1 MEKKSYSPPIG
12 EQYMVS
18 GNAAVVFS
26 TVVPGN
32 AQNDIGKPEKKAIG
46 GQSVEYIAWGTNNN
60 LPYYREEV
68 ATGNNIVGSLIRRKR
83 DIVCGQ
89 GWYAYRERYED
100 DGSGMMKRIV
110 DEVPMP
116 DGATRFFG
124 QFREEAKKIVGEL
137 MKHELCAVEFIR
149 NRDGIGLNSVNA
161 TETKYIRA
169 APKIKG
175 KIKTW
180 LWSNAWTEGQRRQL
194 KMSDQVVQR
203 METYNGIPSGSGQ
216 QAGFVLALSD
226 DLFNDGYYPIPAWWG
241 GRHWV
246 ELSNIIPI
254 FHLNNLKNMSAPR
267 WLLIIPHDYFLD
279 YEKYNQ
285 ATDEGAKAE
294 VLKDAQAKKQ
304 AFVSDFNDLVTGVE
318 NTGKT
323 LTIESIR
330 EEMMGKAEEKRIH
343 VEPLLIDLRDEALI
357 KLYESSNVA
366 NISAQGL
373 HPTLANI
380 ETQGRLSSGTEIR
393 NAFLMWLVIAAP
405 AYRDHLMRVVNTVK
419 AIEAW
424 APDIHYAI
432 RDAELT
438 TLAENPGGVKQSE
451 RPPV

>member
-1 MEKKSYSPPIG
+1 MEKKLSNVPVG
-12 EQYMVS
+12 EQMLVS
-18 GNAAVVFS
+18 GNAAVFFT

-32 AQNDIGKPEKKAIG
+32 ATTDIGKPSKQAIG
-46 GQSVEYIAWGTNNN
+46 GRSVEFVAWGDKNN
-60 LPYYREEV
+60 LPNYREEV

-116 DGATRFFG
+116 DGAKAFFEK
-124 QFREEAKKIVGEL
+124 FRMEGKKIVGEM
-137 MKHELCAVEFIR
+137 MKHEMCIVEFIR
-149 NRDGIGLNSVNA
+149 NRAGGLSALNA
-161 TETKYIRA
+161 TETKHIRA
-169 APKIKG
+169 APKVEG
-175 KIKTW
+175 QIKTFI
-180 LWSNAWTEGQRRQL
+180 WSNAWTEPQRRQL
-194 KMSDQVVQR
+194 KTGDQVAIPIPI
-203 METYNGIPSGSGQ
+203 YNNVEGAGRQDRFCIP
-216 QAGFVLALSD
+216 LMD
-226 DLFNDGYYPIPAWWG
+226 DLFSDGYYPIPAWWG

-246 ELSNIIPI
+246 ELSNIIPL

-279 YEKYNQ
+279 YEKYNS
-285 ATDEGAKAE
+285 ATDESTKAE
-294 VLKDAQAKKQ
+294 VLSHAQAKKQ
-304 AFVSDFNDLVTGVE
+304 AFVNDFNELVNGVE

-323 LTIESIR
+323 LTIESVR
-330 EEMMGKAEEKRIH
+330 EEVYGKMVDKRIT
-343 VEPLLIDLRDEALI
+343 VEPLVIDLRDDALI

-366 NISAQGL
+366 NISGQGL

-405 AYRDHLMRVVNTVK
+405 AYRDHLMRIVNLVK
-419 AIEAW
+419 TIEGWPA
-424 APDIHYAI
+424 DIQYAI

-438 TLAENPGGVKQSE
+438 TLAENPGGVQTSE
-451 RPPV
+451 RAPV